1 MVVCLSMFVLYEIK
15 YFLFSFAFLRQR
27 KNLHRHENFHFC
39 SVKTIFQLVYQG
51 LWLPSFQHLQWA
63 YGGPFG
69 SMHFITLK
77 TVQILMLVQS
87 FVLSQN
93 NKKKGIYKGLLSF
106 MLFALR
112 SDKRNSLPVTVLIL
126 VLLFLL
132 KLFKQ
137 SPNSPIKTIISRL
150 GRVIV
155 DILMGNGGKI
165 QSIQTLSVTSCGL
178 LSKSCNKVKTC
189 CNLRAR

>member
-1 MVVCLSMFVLYEIK
+1 
-15 YFLFSFAFLRQR
+15 
-27 KNLHRHENFHFC
+27 
-39 SVKTIFQLVYQG
+39 
-51 LWLPSFQHLQWA
+51 
-63 YGGPFG
+63 
-69 SMHFITLK
+69 
-77 TVQILMLVQS
+77 MLVQS

-93 NKKKGIYKGLLSF
+93 NKKKGTYKGLLSF
-106 MLFALR
+106 MLFASR

-165 QSIQTLSVTSCGL
+165 QSI
-178 LSKSCNKVKTC
+178 
-189 CNLRAR
+189 